1 MNEKNLIKKCL
12 RGDREAFD
20 RLIRLYYDYVYGF
33 LLKTTRNK
41 ELTEDITQET
51 FLKAVQNIEK
61 FDCSAKASFGTW
73 LVTIARHSY
82 IDCLRK
88 RRISFSDTDDIS
100 LKDET
105 DIAEEIE
112 RKIQCEE
119 IAAAAKT
126 LPQKQEIVI
135 RLKYSEGLTT
145 NEIAERLGIEPKTVK
160 SRIHDATVKLRKMLG
175 VYYLPESPPKGPERK
190 NDL

>member
-1 MNEKNLIKKCL
+1 MNEKSLIKKCL

-33 LLKTTRNK
+33 LLKATEDK

-61 FDCSAKASFGTW
+61 FDCGGKASFGTW
-73 LVTIARHSY
+73 LVTIAKHSY
-82 IDCLRK
+82 IDSLRK
-88 RRISFSDTDDIS
+88 RRVSFASTDDIS
-100 LKDET
+100 VKDET

-119 IAAAAKT
+119 IISAAKR
-126 LPQKQEIVI
+126 LPENQETVI
-135 RLKYSEGLTT
+135 RLKYQEGLTI
-145 NEIAERLGIEPKTVK
+145 NEIAERLGTEPKTVK
-160 SRIHDATVKLRKMLG
+160 SRIHEATVKLRKMLG
-175 VYYLPESPPKGPERK
+175 KYYPPERK
-190 NDL
+190 NGL